1 MVRSLFNIGC
11 LDRFVIV
18 VIDLGIIYLGYVYI
32 FKYEFERECLVK
44 DMCKVFLNNWQLGS
58 LVGLIL
64 YKIFISLFFIKDGEF
79 DLFGYKVEKNYM
91 DFVNGNKYIGWCF
104 Y

>member
-1 MVRSLFNIGC
+1 MFRRMVRSLFNIGC

-44 DMCKVFLNNWQLGS
+44 DMC
-58 LVGLIL
+58 
-64 YKIFISLFFIKDGEF
+64 
-79 DLFGYKVEKNYM
+79 
-91 DFVNGNKYIGWCF
+91 
-104 Y
+104 

>member
-1 MVRSLFNIGC
+1 MFRRMVRSLFNISC

-44 DMCKVFLNNWQLGS
+44 DMC
-58 LVGLIL
+58 
-64 YKIFISLFFIKDGEF
+64 
-79 DLFGYKVEKNYM
+79 
-91 DFVNGNKYIGWCF
+91 
-104 Y
+104 